1 MPRQDGIVQAEQQRE
16 KEEDSHNAE
25 RISQEEGNKG
35 KKIARDFRRVFLILA
50 VLLML
55 LLLLAGLDWNPAV
68 VTQSQ

>member
-50 VLLML
+50 GLLL
-55 LLLLAGLDWNPAV
+55 LLLLAGLDWNPV
-68 VTQSQ
+68 VDTQSQ